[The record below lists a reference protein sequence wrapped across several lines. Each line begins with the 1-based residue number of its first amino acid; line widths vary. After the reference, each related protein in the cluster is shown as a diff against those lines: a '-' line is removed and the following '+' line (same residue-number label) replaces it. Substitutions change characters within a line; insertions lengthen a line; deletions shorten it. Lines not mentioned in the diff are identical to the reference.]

1 MVITSPAFLII
12 SFASVFLFY
21 LLNVRYRILLLSIL
35 SAGFIGSLNIFLL
48 AYILVYALVNYYLG
62 FKINDSH
69 QKVTFFRLGI
79 FFNLSQLILLKYSTF
94 AIDPLFNLIGISIEL
109 SKLSEILLPVGIS
122 YFTLQGIGYLINIKN
137 GWEKPEKDFLYFF
150 QYIIYFPKFLS
161 GPVERSNHFLP
172 QLRKNNKIND
182 LYLVDGAK
190 LVLIGYFKKVAIANQ
205 LSPYALSVYTF
216 DQAGGYLSWVLFLIQ
231 PLYLYFD
238 FSGYTDIAIG
248 ISKMFGIDLLPNFQR
263 PFFAENVTTFW
274 KRFHMSLSSW
284 FNDYI
289 FRPTSFKYR
298 RWGIKASLYAVLIT
312 WTLFGI
318 WHGAGWTF
326 MLIGLLQAFAISYEF
341 FTKKIRL
348 KIFEGV
354 PIIIARWFGRVMTY
368 LFYCVSL
375 VFFFSP
381 EVKSA
386 MTFIAGLSSF
396 NGPSPFTDIS
406 IKPFQLIIYVPLVL
420 FMEFL
425 RNDHQDLYERFL
437 TFWCG
442 KNQKYIRWTVYS
454 VMITIIYISGFK
466 SVQFIYAN
474 F

>member
-1 MVITSPAFLII
+1 MEITSPLFLLI
-12 SFASVFLFY
+12 SLASVFVFY
-21 LLNVRYRILLLSIL
+21 LLNTRYRIIFLTIL
-35 SAGFIGSLNIFLL
+35 SAGFVGSLSILLL
-48 AYILVYALVNYYLG
+48 AYIFAYTLVNYYLG
-62 FKINDSH
+62 IKISDSN
-69 QKVTFFRLGI
+69 QKSAFFRLGVFI
-79 FFNLSQLILLKYSTF
+79 NLIQLILLKYSTF
-94 AIDPLFNLIGISIEL
+94 ALDPLFNLTGISIEL
-109 SKLSEILLPVGIS
+109 SKLSKMLLPVGIS
-122 YFTLQGIGYLINIKN
+122 YFTLQSLGYLINIKN
-137 GWEKPEKDFLYFF
+137 GWEKPEKKFLYFF
-150 QYIIYFPKFLS
+150 QYIIFFPKFLS

-172 QLRKNNKIND
+172 QLNKNIKFND
-182 LYLVDGAK
+182 QYLADGAR
-190 LVLIGYFKKVAIANQ
+190 LVLIGCFKKVAIANQ
-205 LSPYALSVYTF
+205 LSPYALSVYSI
-216 DQAGGYLSWVLFLIQ
+216 DNAEGYLSWVLFLIQ

-326 MLIGLLQAFAISYEF
+326 MFIGLIQAFAISYEF

-348 KIFEGV
+348 KIFAGV
-354 PIIIARWFGRVMTY
+354 PVIITRWFGRVITY

-381 EVKSA
+381 DVKSA
-386 MTFIAGLSSF
+386 VTFIAGLSSLS
-396 NGPSPFTDIS
+396 GPSPFTDIS
-406 IKPFQLIIYVPLVL
+406 IKPFQVIIYIPLVL
-420 FMEFL
+420 FLEFL
-425 RNDHQDLYERFL
+425 RNDHQDKYERLFAI
-437 TFWCG
+437 WSG
-442 KNQKYIRWTVYS
+442 ENRKYLRWIVYS